1 MAVLHRALFTWFILL
16 VFVILLVLRLD
27 GKAIWNWFI
36 IFIPLWIF
44 DALLG
49 IYVVFHMVTHCK
61 NGHDRGDLTMPRK
74 IAYLAGLLLKSTFQA
89 STRFVLVYYNL
100 LLTIQYWENTDN
112 LRMYVF

>member
-1 MAVLHRALFTWFILL
+1 MAVLHRVLFTWFILL
-16 VFVILLVLRLD
+16 VFAILLVLRLD
-27 GKAIWNWFI
+27 DKAIWNWFI

-74 IAYLAGLLLKSTFQA
+74 IAYLVGLLLKATFQV
-89 STRFVLVYYNL
+89 SVYQFSLDLVVLIFKKNGLKYK
-100 LLTIQYWENTDN
+100 
-112 LRMYVF
+112 